1 MKTIPPDY
9 KKHILICTNHRED
22 GRSSCQK
29 IGGQELYLKLKEMVK
44 QKSRSQDI
52 WVTRTGCLGFCNSIG
67 PSVTIYCKDKEVKW
81 YNEIKPTDFETIIQ
95 EVFND

>member
-9 KKHILICTNHRED
+9 KKHVLVCTNDRVD

-29 IGGQELYLKLKEMVK
+29 IGGQDLYLKLKEAVK
-44 QKSRSQDI
+44 QKRLSQDI
-52 WVTRTGCLGFCNSIG
+52 WVTRTGCLGFCNTLG
-67 PSVTIYCKDKEVKW
+67 PTVTIYSKDKEVKW
-81 YNEIKPTDFETIIQ
+81 YNEITADDFETIFQ